1 MGVRIRAG
9 SMVVTV
15 PPFVAATLIVTAT
28 FLSMLPASAWAQG
41 SASSHD
47 FSGVWMP
54 ITNTRKFPMTQ
65 WSPDPLPFTPKGREM
80 FDANVPG
87 KGPRETLPANGN
99 DPIGTANPP
108 GLLRTLVYPRPW
120 EFIQT
125 GEKVVQT
132 FEWGKH
138 WRAIWTDG
146 RDVAGE
152 MVSGP
157 YWYGYSVGH
166 WDGDTLVVTT
176 NNIDGRQ
183 WIDEWGT
190 PISEYDAVVEE
201 RWRRVGDDRLEL
213 TVTIRDPEVYSRPWT
228 SAVMVYERQ
237 PKGSVAGEPIEQ
249 IFAPIDEL
257 LFNETVRDPIA
268 EGPSE

>member
-1 MGVRIRAG
+1 MNDLRHVRQLSLFAGIVAGVLMSSGPAPAQSAVA
-9 SMVVTV
+9 SMRD
-15 PPFVAATLIVTAT
+15 L
-28 FLSMLPASAWAQG
+28 
-41 SASSHD
+41 
-47 FSGVWMP
+47 SGVWMP
-54 ITNTRKFPMTQ
+54 ATNTRGFPMTQ
-65 WSPDPLPFTPKGREM
+65 WTPEELPFTAAGRAM
-80 FDANVPG
+80 FDANIPG

-99 DPIGTANPP
+99 DPIGMANPP
-108 GLLRTLVYPRPW
+108 GLYRTLVYPRPW

-125 GEKVVQT
+125 GEKIVQT

-157 YWYGYSVGH
+157 YWYGYSVGR

-183 WIDEWGT
+183 WMDEWGT

-201 RWRRVGDDRLEL
+201 RWRRVSDDRLEL
-213 TVTIRDPEVYSRPWT
+213 TITVRDPAVYSRAWT
-228 SAVMVYERQ
+228 STVMEYELQ
-237 PKGSVAGEPIEQ
+237 PKDSETGEPIEQ
-249 IFAPIDEL
+249 IFAPVDEL
-257 LFNETVRDPIA
+257 LFNETVRDPIV
-268 EGPSE
+268 EESR

>member
-1 MGVRIRAG
+1 MMGPTRTLRPAIAAG
-9 SMVVTV
+9 WIM
-15 PPFVAATLIVTAT
+15 AASILMSVGQ
-28 FLSMLPASAWAQG
+28 PASAQ
-41 SASSHD
+41 SASASMRD
-47 FSGVWMP
+47 LSGVWMP
-54 ITNTRKFPMTQ
+54 ATNTRGFPMTQ
-65 WSPDPLPFTPKGREM
+65 WTPDELPFTDEGRAM
-80 FDANVPG
+80 FDANIPG
-87 KGPRETLPANGN
+87 KGPRETLPVYGN

-108 GLLRTLVYPRPW
+108 GLYRTLVYPRPW

-125 GEKVVQT
+125 GDKLVQT

-166 WDGDTLVVTT
+166 WEGDTLVVTT

-183 WIDEWGT
+183 WMDEWGT

-201 RWRRVGDDRLEL
+201 RWKRAGPDRLEL
-213 TVTIRDPEVYSRPWT
+213 TITVRDPEVYSRAWT
-228 SAVMVYERQ
+228 STVMAYERQ
-237 PKGSVAGEPIEQ
+237 PKDSITGEPIEQ
-249 IFAPIDEL
+249 IFAPIDEN
-257 LFNETVRDPIA
+257 LFNETVRDPIG
-268 EGPSE
+268 EGEQ

>member
-1 MGVRIRAG
+1 MSYPAKGVPVALSVG
-9 SMVVTV
+9 VVAV
-15 PPFVAATLIVTAT
+15 GALVLMQSV
-28 FLSMLPASAWAQG
+28 SAQSGEHAMR
-41 SASSHD
+41 D
-47 FSGVWMP
+47 LSGVWMP
-54 ITNTRKFPMTQ
+54 ATSTRGFPVTQ
-65 WSPDPLPFTPKGREM
+65 WSPDDLPFTEQGRAM
-80 FDANVPG
+80 FDGNIPG
-87 KGPRETLPANGN
+87 KGPRQTLPANGN
-99 DPIGTANPP
+99 DPIGGANPP
-108 GLLRTLVYPRPW
+108 GLYRTLVYPRPW
-120 EFIQT
+120 EFIQADD
-125 GEKVVQT
+125 KVVQT

-166 WDGDTLVVTT
+166 WEGDTLVVTT

-183 WIDEWGT
+183 WMDEWGT

-201 RWRRVGDDRLEL
+201 RWKRVSEDRLEL
-213 TVTIRDPEVYSRPWT
+213 TITVRDPEVYSRPWT
-228 SAVMVYERQ
+228 SVTMAYERQ

-257 LFNETVRDPIA
+257 LFNKTVRDPIA
-268 EGPSE
+268 EGPAK